1 MRKRRLQR
9 AAFTLIE
16 VMIVLAIVL
25 ALAGLV
31 SVALFTRRDQAKIQL
46 TEIDL
51 KTIQNGIKQ
60 FRFDFERYPTDEEG
74 VAVLWN
80 SELLDA
86 EADPEKYTE
95 YLEEPLPRDRWDN
108 EWGYRAES
116 ETREGK
122 YDLWSNGPDGE
133 EGTED
138 DITSWSAF
146 EDDEDGFGG
155 PAGMPS
161 GAP

>member
-1 MRKRRLQR
+1 MTRGRRVVR
-9 AAFTLIE
+9 SGFTLIE

-31 SVALFTRRDQAKIQL
+31 GVVLFQRQDQAKL
-46 TEIDL
+46 DL
-51 KTIQNGIKQ
+51 AKYDLQAIKKAMDF
-60 FRFDFERYPTDEEG
+60 FRLDFGRYPTDEEG

-80 SELLDA
+80 KELLDSEA
-86 EADPEKYTE
+86 EPEKYTE
-95 YLEEPLPRDRWDN
+95 YLSEPLAKDRWGN

-116 ETREGK
+116 ETREGM

-138 DITSWSAF
+138 DISLWSST
-146 EDDEDGFGG
+146 EDEEDGMGFGPPAGG
-155 PAGMPS
+155 P
-161 GAP
+161 